1 MEEIFNR
8 LKVIIGDAMPDM
20 DMTNVTMESSLKN
33 DLGINSL
40 GMIMLALL
48 VEEKFAVSFDET
60 VNFETVEDICA
71 YIRDNMPKQ
80 G

>member
-48 VEEKFAVSFDET
+48 IEEKFAVSFDET

-71 YIRDNMPKQ
+71 YIRDNVPKQ

>member
-1 MEEIFNR
+1 MEEIFER
-8 LKVIIGDAMPDM
+8 LKDIIGDAMPDM
-20 DMTNVTMESSLKN
+20 DMTNVAMDSSLKN

-60 VNFETVEDICA
+60 VHFETVEDICA
-71 YIRDNMPKQ
+71 YIRDNMSN
-80 G
+80 

>member
-20 DMTNVTMESSLKN
+20 DMSNVTMESSLKN

-48 VEEKFAVSFDET
+48 VEEEFAVSFDET
-60 VNFETVEDICA
+60 VSFETVEDICA

>member
-48 VEEKFAVSFDET
+48 IEEKFAVSFDET

>member
-48 VEEKFAVSFDET
+48 IEEKFAVSFDET

-71 YIRDNMPKQ
+71 YIRDHMPKQ